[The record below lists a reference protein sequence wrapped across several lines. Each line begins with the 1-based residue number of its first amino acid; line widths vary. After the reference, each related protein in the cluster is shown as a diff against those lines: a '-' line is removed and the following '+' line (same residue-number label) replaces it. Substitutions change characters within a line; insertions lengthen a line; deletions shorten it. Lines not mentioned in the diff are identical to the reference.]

1 MMPRGLLATTVGCA
15 LALAASSAE
24 AFECPRP
31 TQQLAT
37 DESSDVRSSVSELGG
52 LKVASF
58 ETKADVVTRD
68 LFAKYQHADE
78 VAIANTMISMF
89 CQVIL
94 PSAMSDSEK
103 LDYLFRLDDR
113 ITHHARVS
121 VPLSPAVG
129 PACSTSAEAVL
140 APIRSLFKA
149 WDQLDVELYLAQWG
163 PDAIARSKYYAY
175 KIADFAQ
182 RRRATFASYQAV
194 KVISINPS
202 VAYADATKAKVNNTY
217 TMHFEGKDGRVVDER
232 EISESY
238 VLECVAKDHSWR
250 IRENNDYQ

>member
-15 LALAASSAE
+15 LAFVALSAE

-37 DESSDVRSSVSELGG
+37 AESSDVRSSVSELGG
-52 LKVASF
+52 LKAATF
-58 ETKADVVTRD
+58 EMKADVVTRD
-68 LFAKYQHADE
+68 VFAKYPHADD

-89 CQVIL
+89 CQVVL

-113 ITHHARVS
+113 ITRHARVS

-129 PACSTSAEAVL
+129 PACSTSADAVL
-140 APIRSLFKA
+140 APIHSVFKA

-175 KIADFAQ
+175 KIADFAP
-182 RRRATFASYQAV
+182 RRRAAFASYQAV

-202 VAYADATKAKVNNTY
+202 VTYSDATKANVNNTY
-217 TMHFEGKDGRVVDER
+217 TMRFESKDGRVVDER
-232 EISESY
+232 DVSESY
-238 VLECVAKDHSWR
+238 VLESVAKDHSWR